1 MEMERNNQS
10 FSKFFP
16 SNSTYNIEVPLYVTY
31 LNMVLIALMATILIT
46 PSVMV
51 INVIWWTKELHT
63 KYYFFVVNLLVADIV
78 SIMVRS
84 IFHYLMMILY
94 LLDLNSDSAKVVLQL
109 SVLPLSVLS
118 RLMTI
123 ILPITVAIE
132 RMIGIGFP
140 YRHRSIMTTK
150 RVIGILAAVFGLSL
164 ILTVVLTIV
173 VSVYLVWPLALA
185 YYDSTAIPFF
195 VVPCL
200 TTAVFVIVANAFL
213 YYEVY
218 KSNRKAKENER
229 LGNEEEA
236 KKFEKLM
243 KLLRISAERNNRIF
257 GLFVSNGDIRMFS
270 SQ

>member
-1 MEMERNNQS
+1 MEMECNNQS
-10 FSKFFP
+10 FSESFP

-31 LNMVLIALMATILIT
+31 LNMVLIAVMATIVIT

-78 SIMVRS
+78 SIMVRN
-84 IFHYLMMILY
+84 IFQYLMMILS

-118 RLMTI
+118 GLMTI
-123 ILPITVAIE
+123 ILPITLAIE
-132 RMIGIGFP
+132 RMIVIGFP
-140 YRHRSIMTTK
+140 CRHRSIMTTK

-164 ILTVVLTIV
+164 ILTVALTIV
-173 VSVYLVWPLALA
+173 VSVDLVWPLALA
-185 YYDSTAIPFF
+185 YYNSTAIPFF
-195 VVPCL
+195 MVPRL

-218 KSNRKAKENER
+218 KSKQE
-229 LGNEEEA
+229 
-236 KKFEKLM
+236 
-243 KLLRISAERNNRIF
+243 S
-257 GLFVSNGDIRMFS
+257 
-270 SQ
+270 